1 MEINI
6 IDDRK
11 NPLLS
16 RREIICMVTKKGT
29 TPSKNDIATQVS
41 NELKLKRECVF
52 IDAVYQ
58 KYGRPA
64 SEVHVKVYDKKELV
78 PGYEKQKKDTDSAEA
93 KKEDGGEGKAPEEAK
108 EAPEKKE
115 KVKEEKPKET
125 PEKKEEVKEEP
136 KKEEVK
142 EEKAQETP
150 EKKEEVKEEKKEEPK
165 KEETAPD
172 TEKKE
177 EASKKDDTKKE

>member
-1 MEINI
+1 MYMEIDI
-6 IDDRK
+6 IDDKK

-41 NELKLKRECVF
+41 NELKLKKECVF

-58 KYGRPA
+58 KYGRPT
-64 SEVHVKVYDKKELV
+64 SEVHVRVYDKKELV
-78 PGYEKQKKDTDSAEA
+78 PGYEKPKKDANSAEA
-93 KKEDGGEGKAPEEAK
+93 KKESASESKAPEEAK

-115 KVKEEKPKET
+115 EKT
-125 PEKKEEVKEEP
+125 PD
-136 KKEEVK
+136 
-142 EEKAQETP
+142 A

-165 KEETAPD
+165 KEEKAPD

>member
-6 IDDRK
+6 IDDKK

-41 NELKLKRECVF
+41 NELKLKKECVF

-58 KYGRPA
+58 KYGRPT
-64 SEVHVKVYDKKELV
+64 SEVHVRVYDKKELV
-78 PGYEKQKKDTDSAEA
+78 PGYEKPKKDADSAEA
-93 KKEDGGEGKAPEEAK
+93 KKESKAPEEAK
-108 EAPEKKE
+108 EAPEKKKE
-115 KVKEEKPKET
+115 KT
-125 PEKKEEVKEEP
+125 PD
-136 KKEEVK
+136 
-142 EEKAQETP
+142 A

-165 KEETAPD
+165 KEEKAPD

-177 EASKKDDTKKE
+177 AASKKDDTKKE

>member
-6 IDDRK
+6 IDDKK

-58 KYGRPA
+58 KYGRPT
-64 SEVHVKVYDKKELV
+64 SEVHVRVYDKKELV
-78 PGYEKQKKDTDSAEA
+78 PGYEKPKKDANSAEA
-93 KKEDGGEGKAPEEAK
+93 KKESKAPEEAK
-108 EAPEKKE
+108 EAAEK
-115 KVKEEKPKET
+115 KEEKP
-125 PEKKEEVKEEP
+125 PD
-136 KKEEVK
+136 
-142 EEKAQETP
+142 A

-165 KEETAPD
+165 KEEKAPD